1 MNIQETAALLKS
13 MDRVLL
19 LTHVRP
25 DGDTIGSAS
34 ALCLALRS
42 LGREA
47 YLLYN
52 AEITETYRP
61 YAETLWAPEGWTPE
75 YVVSVDVADLGLL
88 PENATPWRGHI
99 ALAVDHHESHG
110 FFAEETC
117 LDAGAAACGEII
129 YEIIRQLTDVTPEI
143 ALRLYVAVSTDT
155 GCFVYSNT
163 TARTHRVA
171 AALMETGIQ
180 VAPVNN
186 LLFRTKSRVR
196 LAMESRM
203 IADMETYHS
212 GKVVITRIPLA
223 LREEL
228 HATDTD
234 IEELSTLAPMVE
246 GNICGI
252 TLRELAPGRIKVS
265 VRATGVNASDVCR
278 RLGGGGHAGAAG
290 ATVEGTMEEVRDAV
304 LRAVEM
310 EADL

>member
-13 MDRVLL
+13 MDHILL

-34 ALCLALRS
+34 ALCLALRDM
-42 LGREA
+42 GKEA

-52 AEITETYRP
+52 AEITDTYRP
-61 YAETLWAPEGWTPE
+61 YAETLWAPEDYQPS
-75 YVVSVDVADLGLL
+75 YVVSVDVAVENLL
-88 PENATPWRGHI
+88 PKNAAPWLGSI
-99 ALAVDHHESHG
+99 ALAIDHHESHG
-110 FFAEETC
+110 FFAKETC
-117 LDAGAAACGEII
+117 LDAHAAACGEII
-129 YEIIRQLTDVTPEI
+129 YEILKDMTPLTQEI
-143 ALRLYVAVSTDT
+143 AMRLYVAVSTDT

-163 TARTHRVA
+163 TPHTHLVA

-180 VAPVNN
+180 IAPVNN
-186 LLFRTKSRVR
+186 LLFRTKSRTR

-203 IADMETYHS
+203 VSEMETFHQ
-212 GKVVITRIPLA
+212 GKVVITKIPLA

-278 RLGGGGHAGAAG
+278 PLGGGGHAGAAG
-290 ATVEGTMEEVRDAV
+290 ATVEGTMTEVRDAV
-304 LRAVEM
+304 LRSVES
-310 EADL
+310 LVSF